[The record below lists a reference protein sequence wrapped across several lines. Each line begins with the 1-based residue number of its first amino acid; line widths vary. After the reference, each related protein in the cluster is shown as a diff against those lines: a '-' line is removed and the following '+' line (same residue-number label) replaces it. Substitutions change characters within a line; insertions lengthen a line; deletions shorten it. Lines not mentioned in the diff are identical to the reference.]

1 MITTIAE
8 ILIFILVLGAIGFPI
23 FRKVKRTPET
33 FLGEGDALHEL
44 LYKKDAV
51 YTAIK
56 DLEFDYQSGKLT
68 ETDYSGMKER
78 FEQEAIEILEKVDQ
92 LQKQEKER
100 IKSGAPKAPEKVFCT
115 RCGTENRSSHNF
127 CFSCG
132 HKISIP
138 Q

>member
-23 FRKVKRTPET
+23 FRKVKRAQET
-33 FLGEGDALHEL
+33 FTGEGDALHEL

-56 DLEFDYQSGKLT
+56 DLEFDSQSGKLS
-68 ETDYSGMKER
+68 EADYSGMKER
-78 FEQEAIEILEKVDQ
+78 FEQEAIGILEKIDQ

-100 IKSGAPKAPEKVFCT
+100 IKSSAPKIPDRVFCT
-115 RCGTENRSSHNF
+115 QCGTENRSSHNF

-132 HKISIP
+132 HKISILR
-138 Q
+138 